1 MSNSDGRGAVTPIRG
16 LLFDLDGTVYRG
28 DDPIPGA
35 ADFLRR
41 AGAAGLDC
49 LFVTNRANRTPEAV
63 ALQLNDMGIDCGPA
77 QILTSAQATAAYLGP
92 CRAYC
97 LGEEGLHAA
106 LAEGGIAL
114 VESAPDAVVASY
126 DRGLTYDKLL
136 KAARFILE
144 GARFLGTNPDPIIV
158 LEDGPAPETG
168 VTLAALTAA
177 TGRRPEI
184 VGKPERAII
193 DSAVARLG
201 LPREELVVVGDNI
214 ATDILAAQNAGLRSA
229 LILTGVSTRA
239 DLAAAATPP
248 TWTAETYDDLAAAL
262 LV

>member
-1 MSNSDGRGAVTPIRG
+1 MTAIGG

-28 DDPIPGA
+28 SDPIPGA

-41 AGAAGLDC
+41 ARAAGLDC

-63 ALQLNDMGIDCGPA
+63 ALQLNAMGIDCEPER
-77 QILTSAQATAAYLGP
+77 ILTSAQATAAYLGP
-92 CRAYC
+92 CRVYC
-97 LGEEGLHAA
+97 LGEEGLRQA
-106 LAEGGIAL
+106 LAEGGSRL
-114 VESAPDAVVASY
+114 VEDAPDAVVVSY
-126 DRGLTYDKLL
+126 DRGLTYDKLC
-136 KAARFILE
+136 KAARFILA
-144 GARFLGTNPDPIIV
+144 GARFVGTNPDPVIT

-168 VTLAALTAA
+168 MTLAALVAV

-193 DSAVARLG
+193 DSAVARLA
-201 LPREELVVVGDNI
+201 RRRDELVVVGDNI

-239 DLAAAATPP
+239 DLAAAAAPP
-248 TWTAETYDDLAAAL
+248 TWIAEDYGELEAAL
-262 LV
+262 LG